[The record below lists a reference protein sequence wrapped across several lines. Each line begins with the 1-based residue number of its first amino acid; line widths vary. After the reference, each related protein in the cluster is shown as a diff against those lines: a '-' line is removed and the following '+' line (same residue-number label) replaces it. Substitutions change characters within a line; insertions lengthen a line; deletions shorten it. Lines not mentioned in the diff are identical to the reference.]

1 MKNFPLIKKNEKT
14 IRKNIKKI
22 KIIKLKNNNNLKI
35 ISSSGILGIYEYL
48 NKLKIMEIIDKI
60 YKENTNK
67 KGKYGDNKLFVMS
80 LLAIID
86 GVSRIDDISKWISK
100 NKEIAKEIG
109 LNTIPS
115 TEVIYGFFKRSGKTK
130 LMELLRELNKKLIIE
145 NYINEYLSEE
155 NDNNILVE
163 IDATFMK
170 SDKKEAKFNY
180 KKEKSYSVLL
190 EHIGEDRLVFDFEF
204 RDGNVHPGKNIDKML
219 SETFRYMKDKKI
231 LFVSDSAGYNKDV
244 IDVVEDNGSNYII
257 KMKKSERLLS
267 NANIIGTKW
276 ERYDKGTYLFDG
288 DYVFGSNK
296 DMKNIRVIYIN
307 NMELFGDDGICTN
320 LDYNY
325 SKEEIYKIYRDRAKE
340 ELSIGELKHGYSL
353 CYVPSKYETINNFF
367 TFLNTFGYNIIKL
380 LQKGLLS
387 KSIVIDKKIR
397 YVSIKRFRLL
407 FIDIAGK
414 LSKSSRKLYLNLN
427 LTLEHFSLFEK
438 IFNYCFG
445 FIV

>member
-1 MKNFPLIKKNEKT
+1 MK
-14 IRKNIKKI
+14 KKI
-22 KIIKLKNNNNLKI
+22 KKTGTIKLKNNKNLKI

-48 NKLKIMEIIDKI
+48 NKLKILEVIDKI

-115 TEVIYGFFKRSGKTK
+115 TEVIYGFFKRSGKTN

-145 NYINEYLSEE
+145 NYINEYLLKEY
-155 NDNNILVE
+155 DNNILVE
-163 IDATFMK
+163 IDATFIK

-204 RDGNVHPGKNIDKML
+204 RDGNVHPCKNIDKML
-219 SETFRYMKDKKI
+219 SEIFRYMKDRKI

-244 IDVVEDNGSNYII
+244 IDMVENNGSNYII
-257 KMKKSERLLS
+257 KMKKSERFLS
-267 NANIIGTKW
+267 SANIIGTKW
-276 ERYDKGTYLFDG
+276 ERYDKETYLFDG

-296 DMKNIRVIYIN
+296 EMKNVRTIYIN
-307 NMELFGDDGICTN
+307 NIELFGDEGICTN
-320 LDYNY
+320 LDYSY
-325 SKEEIYKIYRDRAKE
+325 SKEEIYKIYKDRAIE
-340 ELSIGELKHGYSL
+340 ELSIRELKEGYSL

-387 KSIVIDKKIR
+387 KSIVIDEKIR
-397 YVSIKRFRLL
+397 YVTIKRFRVL
-407 FIDIAGK
+407 FIDVAGK
-414 LSKSSRKLYLNLN
+414 LTKISRQLYLNLN
-427 LTLEHFSLFEK
+427 LSNEHFSLFEK